1 MDSLFSDSRCK
12 LNNRI
17 VISNNMNNKKTI
29 KKLIVNNIKFSVAIR
44 PNKNTKTID
53 KTNLKKVDRITI
65 ITV

>member
-1 MDSLFSDSRCK
+1 